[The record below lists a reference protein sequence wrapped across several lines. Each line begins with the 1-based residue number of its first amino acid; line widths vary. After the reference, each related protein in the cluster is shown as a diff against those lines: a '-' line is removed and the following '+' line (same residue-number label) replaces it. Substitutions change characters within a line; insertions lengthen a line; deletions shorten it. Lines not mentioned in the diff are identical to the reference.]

1 MDALSRTLIQTVL
14 GQATSDKS
22 LYGVMHERVWKDAI
36 KFVSMETGLQGGVWR
51 VPELDINRAIH
62 AFLREER

>member
-36 KFVSMETGLQGGVWR
+36 KFVSMETGLQGGVWS
-51 VPELDINRAIH
+51 VTEMVINHTIH
-62 AFLREER
+62 AILWEER